1 MAVFNGKIGFI
12 GGGNM
17 AEAIAGA
24 LIRTGFCPPS
34 RLLASDISP
43 ERLEYLKKTY
53 DINTLT
59 DNKELVMTCDV
70 VVLAIKPQV
79 MEAVLLPLAELIH
92 DIGDPE
98 FRRLFISVAA
108 GIPLERLEKGL
119 YARID
124 EKTASRLPIVRVMP
138 NTPALVMAGMS
149 GVSVNRYVTS
159 DDKALAMDMLAATG
173 KVLEFDESLLNAVTA
188 VSGSGPAY
196 VFYLVESM
204 IKAGVALGLSETDAS
219 TLTLQTVKGALKLL
233 EEGAVSPAEL
243 RRRVTSPGGTTE
255 AAIAV
260 MEKENVQKHIIT
272 ALTAACRRAQDLCG

>member
-233 EEGAVSPAEL
+233 EEGAASPAEL